1 MIYFNIINDAQYD
14 DLNDKEWI
22 AAQKIFKNPSG
33 WMDGGSSYGITIN
46 GQGANTCK
54 NTYFCDTLIIA
65 SGAYA
70 KYLGLEN
77 EQRLIGRGVSARITC
92 DGSGLFFQGK
102 EIAVIGGGDTA
113 MEKANFLTKFA
124 SKI

>member
-1 MIYFNIINDAQYD
+1 MHLIHFSVIYFNIINGKEYSD
-14 DLNDKEWI
+14 DNNEWKE
-22 AAQKIFKNPSG
+22 ATKILKNQSG

-46 GQGANTCK
+46 GQGQGANTCK

-65 SGAYA
+65 SGASA

-92 DGSGLFFQGK
+92 DGSGLFFKGK
-102 EIAVIGGGDTA
+102 EIAVIGGGDT
-113 MEKANFLTKFA
+113 E
-124 SKI
+124 